1 MKKGGP
7 KGVNMVIL
15 KIPETPGPNGAQIF
29 KIHIFT
35 DFLEQKWSGLPAIFN
50 KFHI

>member
-7 KGVNMVIL
+7 RGVIMVIL

-35 DFLEQKWSGLPAIFN
+35 DFLEQKWICPPAIFN
-50 KFHI
+50 EFHI